1 MANDGFAE
9 GASSNATTIPGSD
22 ADAVEN
28 ARRGCAQAKELEVA
42 QGASAVAPSTTARP
56 NLLRV
61 NSVPVLSPHTPVDRI
76 RRTSTPKLAE
86 PPQSGSSTQENT
98 PEESQ
103 NGTSPVEEG
112 GATKPKKLVNKK
124 KKRKARMQ
132 SAATHATKPQ
142 PNNEQEQPTANKE
155 ASGTDNTPPTTDGNP
170 SEALASGN
178 AAAPA
183 DKTGDDNASAL
194 APSAGPVHQPKPAA
208 TKSMP
213 KKPDHN
219 AVKEQKT
226 PARTD
231 SLDDLQRQQA
241 EANNL
246 RRLNTA
252 QQHTPREGPDHEM
265 DDLEAL
271 LDKEIKREP
280 NAAID
285 SPSPERE
292 VAPPAAS
299 ALALPAEAPPTVT
312 SDPAAPVEVEA
323 PAPPP
328 TPPRRASALKATA
341 AAAEPKRVTF
351 DNDAT
356 APAPAE
362 PTKTRPAKTPEQ
374 KAAHARYVRFSRS
387 FQRILH

>member
-1 MANDGFAE
+1 MPAWPIMA
-9 GASSNATTIPGSD
+9 SL
-22 ADAVEN
+22 
-28 ARRGCAQAKELEVA
+28 KE
-42 QGASAVAPSTTARP
+42 Q
-56 NLLRV
+56 
-61 NSVPVLSPHTPVDRI
+61 
-76 RRTSTPKLAE
+76 
-86 PPQSGSSTQENT
+86 
-98 PEESQ
+98 
-103 NGTSPVEEG
+103 

-124 KKRKARMQ
+124 KKRKTKMQ

-155 ASGTDNTPPTTDGNP
+155 ASGTDNTHPTTDGNP
-170 SEALASGN
+170 SEALASAN

-213 KKPDHN
+213 KKPDHT

-231 SLDDLQRQQA
+231 SIDDLQRQQA

-252 QQHTPREGPDHEM
+252 QQHTPREGPDHKTDDH
-265 DDLEAL
+265 DDLEDL

-280 NAAID
+280 NAATD

-292 VAPPAAS
+292 VASCAAS
-299 ALALPAEAPPTVT
+299 ALALPAEAPPMVT
-312 SDPAAPVEVEA
+312 SDPAAPEEAGA

-351 DNDAT
+351 DNNAT

-362 PTKTRPAKTPEQ
+362 PTRTRPAKTPEQ